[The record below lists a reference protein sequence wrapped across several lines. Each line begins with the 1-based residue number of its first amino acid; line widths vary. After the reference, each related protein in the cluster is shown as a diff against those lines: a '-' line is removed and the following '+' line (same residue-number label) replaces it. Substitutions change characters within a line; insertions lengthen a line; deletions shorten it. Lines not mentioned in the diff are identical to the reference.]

1 MSWPSGA
8 REEPTI
14 LPDAARQG
22 WGIVGRSSGQG
33 FSRYGD
39 CQALP
44 YNRGFAAN
52 DTHAMNNRALYFR
65 ILGYIN
71 RYRSIAVISILS
83 MVVAGGVDGTMMR
96 LLENLVNWF
105 GQIHSGKE
113 AIWKLPTILFGL
125 GLLRLVSNFT
135 YEYLSTWLASRV
147 MQDLRSEVFARL
159 IRMPAPF
166 FDKSST
172 GLLLS
177 RVTFD
182 VNQIMDA
189 GLNVLTVIVR
199 DSVLATWLVCNML
212 WIDWRLTLFC
222 LILLPGAA
230 LSIRV
235 VSKRQRRLSRE
246 TQDKMGGMTC
256 ILDESLSGQRIVKI
270 FGGVE
275 YESARFDAANNQ
287 VRRLHVKRNATSSMN
302 SGFTVFLVAIAIASV
317 VYFAGIRAQDGAIT
331 AGAFIAFM
339 GSMMLLQQPIKNLS
353 KINDQLH
360 KGLAAAESVFGTID
374 QAIEVDTGTHA
385 VERVRGELEYRAV
398 TFGYGEESRLALDSV
413 NLSIAPGET
422 IALVGPS
429 GGGKSTL
436 VNLLPRFYEPT
447 DGQILLDG
455 LPLADYR
462 LANLRSHIALVS
474 QDVVLFND
482 SVAAN
487 IAYGAAVVDM
497 ERVRAAATAAHALD
511 FIEQMPGGLSEMLG
525 ENGVRLSGG
534 QRQRIAIARALYK
547 DAPILILDEATS
559 ALDTESERHVQAAL
573 DNLMQG
579 RTTLV
584 IAHRLSTIENA
595 DRIVVLQKGK
605 IVETGRHTELLA
617 ANGVYARMH
626 AVQFTSQES

>member
-1 MSWPSGA
+1 MS
-8 REEPTI
+8 
-14 LPDAARQG
+14 
-22 WGIVGRSSGQG
+22 
-33 FSRYGD
+33 
-39 CQALP
+39 
-44 YNRGFAAN
+44 
-52 DTHAMNNRALYFR
+52 NRALYFR
-65 ILGYIN
+65 ILSYIN
-71 RYRSIAVISILS
+71 RYRSMAVISILC
-83 MVVAGGVDGTMMR
+83 MVVAGGVDGIMMR

-105 GQIHSGKE
+105 GEIHSGKQ
-113 AIWKLPTILFGL
+113 ALWVLPAILFGL
-125 GLLRLVSNFT
+125 GILRLISNFT
-135 YEYLSTWLASRV
+135 YEYLSTWLAARV
-147 MQDLRSEVFARL
+147 MQDLRSEVFARM

-199 DSVLATWLVCNML
+199 DSVLAAWLLCNML
-212 WIDWRLTLFC
+212 LIDWRLTMFC

-246 TQDKMGGMTC
+246 TQDTMGGMTC

-317 VYFAGIRAQDGAIT
+317 VYFAGLRAQDGAIT

-353 KINDQLH
+353 KINDQMH
-360 KGLAAAESVFGTID
+360 KGLAAAESVFATID
-374 QAIEVDTGTHA
+374 QAIEVDNGKHA
-385 VERVRGELEYRAV
+385 LERVRGDLVFDKVR
-398 TFGYGEESRLALDSV
+398 FQYGEEGRAALDS
-413 NLSIAPGET
+413 LDLHIAPGET
-422 IALVGPS
+422 VALVGPS

-436 VNLLPRFYEPT
+436 VSLLPRFYEPT
-447 DGQILLDG
+447 SGQILLDG
-455 LPLADYR
+455 VALPDYR

-482 SVAAN
+482 TVAAN
-487 IAYGAAVVDM
+487 IAYGAAEIDM
-497 ERVRAAATAAHALD
+497 ERVRQAAIAAHALD
-511 FIEQMPGGLSEMLG
+511 FIEQMSEGMQTMLG

-534 QRQRIAIARALYK
+534 QRQRIAIARAIYK

-595 DRIVVLQKGK
+595 NRIVVLQQGK
-605 IVETGRHTELLA
+605 IAEIGSHAELLA
-617 ANGVYARMH
+617 HDGVYARMH
-626 AVQFTSQES
+626 AVQFAAQES